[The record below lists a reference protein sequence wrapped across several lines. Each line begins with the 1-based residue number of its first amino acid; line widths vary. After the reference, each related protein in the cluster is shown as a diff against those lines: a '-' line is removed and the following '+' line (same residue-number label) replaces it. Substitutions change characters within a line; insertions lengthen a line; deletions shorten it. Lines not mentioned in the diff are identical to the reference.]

1 MPMPSVYI
9 ETTIPS
15 YLTAAPS
22 RDLVVAGH
30 QQVTHTWWQTAKD
43 RFDLFISEA
52 VLREVRA
59 GDPEYAAR
67 RLEVLAAIPILPLNQ
82 EIRSLADRYQA
93 ELRLPK
99 KAATDA
105 LHIALAVFYEMDYLV
120 TWNCAHIA
128 NGYVLRALMNLNHGL
143 GRYTP
148 LLLTPDELLSEED
161 AIGDIE

>member
-1 MPMPSVYI
+1 MPSAYV

-30 QQVTHTWWQTAKD
+30 QQVTHTWWRTAKD
-43 RFDLFISEA
+43 HFDLFISEA

-67 RLEVLAAIPILPLNQ
+67 RLELLAAIPVLPLNQ
-82 EIRSLADRYQA
+82 EIRFLADWYRA
-93 ELRLPK
+93 ELQLPK
-99 KAATDA
+99 KAGADA

-128 NGYVLRALMNLNHGL
+128 NGHVLRALMKLNHGL

-148 LLLTPDELLSEED
+148 LLLTPDELLSEDD
-161 AIGDIE
+161 AIGEIE

>member
-1 MPMPSVYI
+1 MPSVYV

-30 QQVTHTWWQTAKD
+30 QQVTHTWWRTARQ

-59 GDPEYAAR
+59 GDREYAAR
-67 RLEVLAAIPILPLNQ
+67 RLEVLAAIPVLPLNQ
-82 EIRSLADRYQA
+82 EIRSLADQYQA

-99 KAATDA
+99 KAAADA

-128 NGYVLRALMNLNHGL
+128 NGYVLRALMNLNQSL

-148 LLLTPDELLSEED
+148 LLLTPDELLSEDD

>member
-1 MPMPSVYI
+1 MPSVYI

-30 QQVTHTWWQTAKD
+30 QQIAHAWWRTAKD
-43 RFDLFISEA
+43 RFDLFTSEA

-59 GDPEYAAR
+59 GDPAYAAR
-67 RLEVLAAIPILPLNQ
+67 RLKVLAGIPVLPLSQ
-82 EIRSLADRYQA
+82 EIRSLAEWYQA
-93 ELRLPK
+93 ELRLPA
-99 KAATDA
+99 KAGADA
-105 LHIALAVFYEMDYLV
+105 LHIALAVYYEMDYLV

-128 NGYVLRALMNLNHGL
+128 NGHVLRALMGLNHGL

-148 LLLTPDELLSEED
+148 LLLTPQELLSDED
-161 AIGDIE
+161 A